1 MAKKLFF
8 IFLLTSVTAL
18 ATAQGFGVIQF
29 SGEIRSADTLHKAI
43 PFVTVYDF
51 RTGIITISN
60 YEGFFSLVAM
70 EGDTVQFSCLGFKRQ
85 WFIIPAGLP
94 DKKFA
99 IKIYLEPTFMM
110 LKEQV
115 VYPWGTRDQFPEAFV
130 HTPIPDDDLVRAK
143 RNLNPD
149 VIRAMISNAP
159 ADPNINS
166 QRVLSNYTS
175 SLYYYGQPRPISL
188 LNPIAWS
195 QFINDIRNGR
205 YKNPN
210 K

>member
-1 MAKKLFF
+1 MAN
-8 IFLLTSVTAL
+8 
-18 ATAQGFGVIQF
+18 AQGFGVIQF
-29 SGEIRSADTLHKAI
+29 SGEIHSADDPHKAI

-70 EGDTVQFSCLGFKRQ
+70 EGDTVQFSCLGFKKQ
-85 WFIIPAGLP
+85 WFIIPSDIP
-94 DKKFA
+94 DKKFVKE
-99 IKIYLEPTFMM
+99 IFLEPTFMM

-130 HTPIPDDDLVRAK
+130 HTKIPDDDLERAK

-149 VIRAMISNAP
+149 VIRSMITNAP

-166 QRVLSNYTS
+166 QRVLTNYAS
-175 SLYYYGQPRPISL
+175 SLYYYGQPHPISL
-188 LNPIAWS
+188 LNPVAWS
-195 QFINDIRNGR
+195 QFISDIKNGR